1 MSLTLTV
8 VVVLTGVIFYR
19 EGKITADAELRD
31 RALST
36 ARVLAATIG
45 EDIASEDTAGIRGK
59 IAPLLAELQEEA
71 KNGKALTSL
80 LVFNSKC
87 ELMLGGAS
95 TDVFFSS
102 EAELTAMVAGKI
114 RGEDIFMG
122 CVPTATLDPV
132 FAARKNEIHDLTL
145 PVSVEGRRVGYVR
158 VGMSGEHYAKV
169 FSRAM
174 KGMAVALIGIFLI
187 GMAFSQIIAAGITR
201 PVHRLS
207 EAAEKLSRQNWDAP
221 IPIKGSDEL
230 SRLGHAFNR
239 MALTLKQR
247 ETRLSRGNRDL
258 FILHTAG
265 LDLMECLDRDVLLTK
280 IAARVEDLVRADT
293 TAVSVVDQELKKLK
307 YLRVSGGKAKTLKE
321 QDLPIEAGGIYNWLV
336 SYGTPLLIPNA
347 QDDFRLDG
355 YRMQALGIRS
365 LMTVPLWSS
374 NVMIALLTV
383 VNKKGSA
390 SFDKHDLRLLTVFSN
405 MASAALQNALLY
417 GDLKA
422 NMREL
427 KDAQEQLI
435 HSTKMAAIGEL
446 AANVAHEINNPLTS
460 VLGYATHLQK
470 TMDLSDAQRKILR
483 TIEQETLRVRKI
495 IRNLLDFARQRP
507 STMFPADILT
517 PLKETISLIQG
528 LADEASVTV
537 LENYPSD
544 PIVVNMD
551 QNEIKQVFINITN
564 NALQVMPNGGVL
576 RVSADVLPS
585 DEVAVVFSDTGRG
598 ISAEHLQRIFEPF
611 FSTKENGNGTGLGLS
626 ISYRIVHLHGGRI
639 EAENGAE
646 GGAVF
651 RVTLPLYREA
661 RLAPNVNE

>member
-1 MSLTLTV
+1 
-8 VVVLTGVIFYR
+8 
-19 EGKITADAELRD
+19 
-31 RALST
+31 
-36 ARVLAATIG
+36 
-45 EDIASEDTAGIRGK
+45 
-59 IAPLLAELQEEA
+59 
-71 KNGKALTSL
+71 
-80 LVFNSKC
+80 
-87 ELMLGGAS
+87 
-95 TDVFFSS
+95 
-102 EAELTAMVAGKI
+102 
-114 RGEDIFMG
+114 
-122 CVPTATLDPV
+122 
-132 FAARKNEIHDLTL
+132 
-145 PVSVEGRRVGYVR
+145 
-158 VGMSGEHYAKV
+158 
-169 FSRAM
+169 
-174 KGMAVALIGIFLI
+174 
-187 GMAFSQIIAAGITR
+187 
-201 PVHRLS
+201 
-207 EAAEKLSRQNWDAP
+207 
-221 IPIKGSDEL
+221 
-230 SRLGHAFNR
+230 
-239 MALTLKQR
+239 
-247 ETRLSRGNRDL
+247 
-258 FILHTAG
+258 
-265 LDLMECLDRDVLLTK
+265 
-280 IAARVEDLVRADT
+280 
-293 TAVSVVDQELKKLK
+293 LK